1 MDISLRGTSFGNLKF
16 VLGHMKG
23 MSQEAVL
30 ARWDIQHQV
39 DPDED
44 LNKLDDETLR
54 AKKLAM
60 DEIFQKNKLTPDDPN
75 YVYDK
80 EVNFDQG
87 DKIECDWDDD
97 DEEDDDFFDD

>member
-1 MDISLRGTSFGNLKF
+1 
-16 VLGHMKG
+16 MKG

-30 ARWDIQHQV
+30 ARWDMQHQV

-60 DEIFQKNKLTPDDPN
+60 DEIFEKNKLTPDDPD

-80 EVNFDQG
+80 ESSHAHLISVLICRTQLGNL
-87 DKIECDWDDD
+87 
-97 DEEDDDFFDD
+97 